1 MGISPGGQTTEHTVL
16 LRSLG
21 VEQLIVAVNKLDL
34 VTTFPHSPFPH
45 SPIPPFSL
53 YPSLIF
59 SY

>member
-34 VTTFPHSPFPH
+34 VTTFPHSPL
-45 SPIPPFSL
+45 FSL
-53 YPSLIF
+53 SLSHIQLLIPEF
-59 SY
+59 AL